1 MSDEIGLD
9 TYFDQHVM
17 VINNCIDSN
26 QCDHLIDHFHRAQ
39 HYNLTVKRDSVT
51 TNKMDEA
58 YMMNP
63 MNAPLY
69 EEYHLQPEVDAELLH
84 YVSTALVP
92 EYLKKYP
99 VPPYDSRSLDYESM
113 YDFEYINPIGKLQ
126 MTLPGEGYHIW
137 HCEHE
142 PKLTNGRF
150 LAWAI
155 FLNDVEEGG
164 ETEFLYQSLRFS
176 PKKGQGLIWPAYFTH
191 MHRGNPP
198 LKGEKYIATG
208 WISGV

>member
-1 MSDEIGLD
+1 MNEERKLD
-9 TYFDQHVM
+9 AYFDQHIM
-17 VINNCIDSN
+17 VVDNCIDPQ
-26 QCDHLIDHFHRAQ
+26 QCDVLVDHFHRAK
-39 HYNLTVKRDSVT
+39 HHNLTRSRPQVSTDKS
-51 TNKMDEA
+51 DES
-58 YMMNP
+58 YFMNP
-63 MNAPLY
+63 MDESLY
-69 EEYHLQPEVDAELLH
+69 EEYHLQPEVDSDLLV
-84 YVSTALVP
+84 YISSTLVP

-99 VPPYDSRSLDYESM
+99 VPPYDYNSLDYDAM
-113 YDFEYINPIGKLQ
+113 YDFQFINPIGKIQ
-126 MTLPGEGYHIW
+126 RTLPSEGYHIW

-150 LAWAI
+150 LAWSV

-176 PKKGQGLIWPAYFTH
+176 PKKGQALLWPAYFTH